1 MERVYI
7 AFRHV
12 LRTSDL
18 YELHELPHVCRVWSL
33 VRDRSPMKDMLVG
46 DELPEVA
53 LLHMHQSA
61 GVPPH
66 ASSPRVF
73 LHMHQARGC
82 SST

>member
-53 LLHMHQSA
+53 LLHMHQS
-61 GVPPH
+61 
-66 ASSPRVF
+66 
-73 LHMHQARGC
+73 RGC
-82 SST
+82 STRATDYKR